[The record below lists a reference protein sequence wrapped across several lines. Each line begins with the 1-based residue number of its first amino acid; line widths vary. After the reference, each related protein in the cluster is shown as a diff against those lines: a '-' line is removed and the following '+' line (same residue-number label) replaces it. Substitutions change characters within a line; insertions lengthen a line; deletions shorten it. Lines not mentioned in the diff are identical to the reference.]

1 MMIRVFDNTSQL
13 SAAAADLFVQTA
25 RTAVEEQGRFTVAL
39 TGGSSPEQLYRLL
52 AQPPY
57 RDQMPWPQ
65 TYIFWGDERW
75 VPLSDDRSNAKMAFE
90 LLINHVPVPVNQIY
104 PMWGTESP
112 ETFAQQYE
120 DHLRQHFGEAEPRF
134 DLIFLGMGDDG
145 HTASLFP
152 GTEVLQEKTQWV
164 KAYFLEP
171 QEMYRITL
179 TAPFIN
185 QAKKIIFLTFGEK
198 KASALY
204 EILKGEPNPDKY
216 PSQLIKP
223 QTGEVIW
230 LIDQAANRLLAE
242 SL

>member
-1 MMIRVFDNTSQL
+1 
-13 SAAAADLFVQTA
+13 
-25 RTAVEEQGRFTVAL
+25 
-39 TGGSSPEQLYRLL
+39 
-52 AQPPY
+52 
-57 RDQMPWPQ
+57 
-65 TYIFWGDERW
+65 
-75 VPLSDDRSNAKMAFE
+75 
-90 LLINHVPVPVNQIY
+90 
-104 PMWGTESP
+104 MWGTESP

-120 DHLRQHFGEAEPRF
+120 ENLRQHFGEAEPRF

>member
-25 RTAVEEQGRFTVAL
+25 RAAVAETGRFTVAL

-57 RDQMPWPQ
+57 RDQVPWPQ

-75 VPLSDDRSNAKMAFE
+75 VPLSDERSNAKMAFE
-90 LLINHVPVPVNQIY
+90 LLLNHVPVPTGQIY
-104 PMWGTESP
+104 PMWGAETP

-120 DHLRQHFGEAEPRF
+120 EQLRQHFGDTEPRF
-134 DLIFLGMGDDG
+134 DLILLGMGDDG

-152 GTEVLQEKTQWV
+152 GTAVLQEKTHWV
-164 KAYFLEP
+164 KAYYLEP

-185 QAKKIIFLTFGEK
+185 QAKKLIFMTFGEK

-204 EILKGEPNPDKY
+204 EVIKGKPNPEIY

-223 QTGEVIW
+223 KGGELIW
-230 LIDQAANRLLAE
+230 LVDQAANRLLA
-242 SL
+242 